1 MKFETLQL
9 HVGQETPDSATDAR
23 AVPIYAT
30 TSYVFQDC
38 AHAAALQELEDERG
52 QHLAVGVQGD
62 GVRLILEAVDGEVP
76 ACGRLIL
83 EPRMADE
90 FLGQEGN

>member
-1 MKFETLQL
+1 MTEKEFDVWEAAMALVRSLEAWDT
-9 HVGQETPDSATDAR
+9 
-23 AVPIYAT
+23 
-30 TSYVFQDC
+30 
-38 AHAAALQELEDERG
+38 AAALQELEDERG

-76 ACGRLIL
+76 AWGRPIR
-83 EPRMADE
+83 EPGMPDE

>member
-1 MKFETLQL
+1 MTEREFDVWEAAMALVRTL
-9 HVGQETPDSATDAR
+9 EAWDT
-23 AVPIYAT
+23 
-30 TSYVFQDC
+30 
-38 AHAAALQELEDERG
+38 AAALQELED
-52 QHLAVGVQGD
+52 VQGD

-83 EPRMADE
+83 EPKMADE

>member
-1 MKFETLQL
+1 MTEREFDVWEAAMALVRTL
-9 HVGQETPDSATDAR
+9 EAWDT
-23 AVPIYAT
+23 
-30 TSYVFQDC
+30 
-38 AHAAALQELEDERG
+38 AAALQELEDERG

-83 EPRMADE
+83 EPKMADE
-90 FLGQEGN
+90 LLGQEGN

>member
-1 MKFETLQL
+1 MTEKELDVWEAAMALVRTL
-9 HVGQETPDSATDAR
+9 EAWDT
-23 AVPIYAT
+23 
-30 TSYVFQDC
+30 
-38 AHAAALQELEDERG
+38 AAALQELEDERG